1 MKKILAITLAIIVC
15 LTMEIPVFAE
25 TMDNNTNIPYTVQAK
40 LTDENGYVTYVEGH
54 RQDIP
59 MMISDEASLAVAYT
73 FNVYE
78 YQLNKT
84 GSDSGLASTV
94 TLIIFYT
101 SYEDPSGEVYR
112 LDRVRGYWAIQDIY
126 VSVPQATL
134 IYGASGFSPQSG
146 YVTQRQEVELDP
158 LPHGFDIYT
167 DFTDYVANGP
177 ISILG
182 ATLTLLYTRGGGRQW
197 TFEMQNILFSNGV

>member
-1 MKKILAITLAIIVC
+1 MKKILTIILTLVMC

-25 TMDNNTNIPYTVQAK
+25 AIDNNTNIPYTIQAK
-40 LTDENGYVTYVEGH
+40 LTDENGCITYVEGY
-54 RQDIP
+54 RQDMP
-59 MMISDEASLAVAYT
+59 MMISDESTFATAYT

-84 GSDSGLASTV
+84 GSDSALASTV
-94 TLIIFYT
+94 TLIIYYT
-101 SYEDPSGEVYR
+101 SYEDSSGEVYR
-112 LDRVRGYWAIQDIY
+112 LDRVRGYWAIQDVY

-134 IYGASGFSPQSG
+134 ICGASGFSPQSG

-158 LPHGFDIYT
+158 LPQGFDLYT
-167 DFTDYVANGP
+167 NFTDYVADGP

-182 ATLTLLYTRGGGRQW
+182 ATLTILYTRGGGRRW
-197 TFEMQNILFSNGV
+197 TFEMKNILFSNGV